1 MVCKS
6 NGAVEFILGICTI
19 FAFTFVIPN
28 KYSPY
33 ISFKMSEFSTRICS
47 EVLRL
52 SKAKTKK
59 TKRTRKTVK
68 IKKGTSRIKPV
79 VPKPQESKGAVF
91 LKKPRVSSESS
102 VTKAELLA
110 VFKPKRI
117 APLPKLERRDLKWT
131 IRRFVPLTTTV
142 LGLGYILP
150 NIAIVII
157 LGYILSQTSITS
169 LQMITQISGIILFLM
184 ASIVM
189 MVMGAALIVGGMRYN
204 KRKPSP
210 RGTIFLGVLF
220 ASFYL
225 LCLGVGS
232 ALLLSEI
239 NMNVGLLIVGPI
251 FIMVSAAVY
260 MVPSL
265 ISRLIGHTLGIIG
278 GFLLA
283 IVTFNFQA
291 LKIATGWDVP
301 FPGMFMSLTV
311 MEGIAMI
318 LGSIAV
324 AIYSSFSGRS
334 EKPVAYVLLSIVG
347 LVYGIGVFI
356 GPLILSFSFLDIVW
370 KAPWLGPLYG
380 LPSWVVDT
388 TIFWSAS
395 LVLLEI
401 GGILL
406 ILSSCLG
413 FTFAAQEF
421 SRIYA
426 VPAEVSEVSPKRRKS
441 VVKRKAGA
449 LKSQ

>member
-1 MVCKS
+1 M
-6 NGAVEFILGICTI
+6 GEL
-19 FAFTFVIPN
+19 
-28 KYSPY
+28 
-33 ISFKMSEFSTRICS
+33 STKICS

-52 SKAKTKK
+52 SKAKTKRK
-59 TKRTRKTVK
+59 KRAKRTKKTVK
-68 IKKGTSRIKPV
+68 TKKETSQIKTV
-79 VPKPQESKGAVF
+79 VPKPEESKDAVF
-91 LKKPRVSSESS
+91 LKKPEVSDKSS

-110 VFKPKRI
+110 VLKPEK
-117 APLPKLERRDLKWT
+117 AVPLPKPEMRDIKWT

-157 LGYILSQTSITS
+157 LSYILSQTSISS
-169 LQMITQISGIILFLM
+169 LQMITQISGIVLFLM

-189 MVMGAALIVGGMRYN
+189 IVIGGALIFGGIRYN
-204 KRKPSP
+204 KREQSP
-210 RGTIFLGVLF
+210 RGIIFIGVLF

-239 NMNVGLLIVGPI
+239 NLNVGLLIVGPI

-265 ISRLIGHTLGIIG
+265 ASRLIGHTLGIIG

-283 IVTFNFQA
+283 IVTFNFQ
-291 LKIATGWDVP
+291 IFEVATGWDVP
-301 FPGMFMSLTV
+301 FPGPFMSLTV

-318 LGSIAV
+318 LGTIAV
-324 AIYSSFSGRS
+324 AVYSSFAGRN
-334 EKPVAYVLLSIVG
+334 EKPVAYVLFSIVG
-347 LVYGIGVFI
+347 LIYGIGVFI

-413 FTFAAQEF
+413 FVFAAQEF
-421 SRIYA
+421 SKVYA
-426 VPAEVSEVSPKRRKS
+426 TLSETSEVHAYVSEVSPRKRKG
-441 VVKRKAGA
+441 VVKRKAGVA
-449 LKSQ
+449 KPQ

>member
-1 MVCKS
+1 M
-6 NGAVEFILGICTI
+6 GEL
-19 FAFTFVIPN
+19 
-28 KYSPY
+28 
-33 ISFKMSEFSTRICS
+33 STKICS

-52 SKAKTKK
+52 SKAKTKR
-59 TKRTRKTVK
+59 TKRTKRTKKTVK
-68 IKKGTSRIKPV
+68 TKKETSQIKPV
-79 VPKPQESKGAVF
+79 VLKPEESKDAVF
-91 LKKPRVSSESS
+91 LKKPEVSNKSS

-110 VFKPKRI
+110 VLKPEK
-117 APLPKLERRDLKWT
+117 AVPLPKLEVRDIKWT

-150 NIAIVII
+150 NIAII
-157 LGYILSQTSITS
+157 LILSYILSQTSISS
-169 LQMITQISGIILFLM
+169 LQMVTQISGIILFLM

-189 MVMGAALIVGGMRYN
+189 MVIGAALIVGGMRYN
-204 KRKPSP
+204 KGKPSP
-210 RGTIFLGVLF
+210 RGIIFLGVLF

-239 NMNVGLLIVGPI
+239 NLNVGLLIVGPI

-265 ISRLIGHTLGIIG
+265 ASRLIGHTLGIIG

-283 IVTFNFQA
+283 IVTFNFQT
-291 LKIATGWDVP
+291 LGVATGWDVP
-301 FPGMFMSLTV
+301 FPGLFMSLTV

-318 LGSIAV
+318 LGAIAV
-324 AIYSSFSGRS
+324 AIYSSFAGRK

-347 LVYGIGVFI
+347 LIYGIGVFI

-413 FTFAAQEF
+413 FVFASQEF
-421 SRIYA
+421 ARIYVA
-426 VPAEVSEVSPKRRKS
+426 PSETSEVHAYVSEVPPKRRG
-441 VVKRKAGA
+441 VVKRKAGVS
-449 LKSQ
+449 KPR